1 MAESCVPSHRYH
13 PVGFSYIA
21 GGAHTSCKDAAGVAG
36 ECPELGGETPTTI
49 QYYVGGAAVTT
60 DESGF
65 GLDAYEP
72 EFFNSQDW
80 WGEAPTRAGANAYKV
95 TLNIPATATYNK
107 IYYFC
112 HIHAGM
118 SAEIMIT
125 GTAGTGLNVAG
136 TTETQATALAIYD
149 GIKSG
154 HQKSIATFDQACGTY
169 DVAAF
174 DPSSKHSTCAGKN
187 FLCGEGAGDHYSKC
201 LQAVDCKMH
210 HDMAVSVAVGAS
222 KFATFARQM
231 IPHHQNAVAM
241 TKVLLK
247 HHTAAD
253 YAAPSGEDNDHAAA
267 EGLGREIIN
276 VQNAQIQQMSGWLD
290 GNGGLAKASSQCY
303 ADSPIGAVATTSV
316 HSHAV
321 SPGTMQSGVPCTPA
335 TTTLAMKWNSHAS
348 EWGAYTITGCTGV
361 NPKLTLAAGTTYT
374 FDQSDASNWYHPVGF
389 SYIAGGAH
397 TSCMDSTGAAGE
409 CPELGGETP
418 TTIQYHVNDAAV
430 TTDESGF
437 GLDAYEPLFFNSQ
450 DWWGAQKAFKVTLT
464 IPTTALY
471 TKIYYF
477 CHIHAGMSAE
487 IEITGSTG
495 GTVLNPAT
503 LGMESQASA
512 QAIFTGIL
520 AAEQKTVSTHDQAC
534 GTYNTYAADTKSSCT
549 NSHFLCGDGAR
560 GDYETC
566 LGAIDC
572 QMHHDMAVSV
582 PAGASKFATFAR
594 QMIPHHQNAVSM
606 AKSLIKFH
614 TAADY
619 AAPAG
624 EEDDHAAAEG
634 LARNII
640 NVQNAQIQMLAGWL
654 EANPGLAGHSHK
666 CYDQAEGATCTGGKH
681 ECAAGTH
688 CECGGHSRR
697 HLLFA
702 SMGHKSC
709 KCHRD

>member
-1 MAESCVPSHRYH
+1 MKWNAHASEWGAYEITGCTGVNPKLYLTAGTEYTFDQSDASNWYH

-65 GLDAYEP
+65 CL
-72 EFFNSQDW
+72 
-80 WGEAPTRAGANAYKV
+80 
-95 TLNIPATATYNK
+95 
-107 IYYFC
+107 
-112 HIHAGM
+112 IHAGM

-154 HQKSIATFDQACGTY
+154 HQKSIAAFDQACGTY
-169 DVAAF
+169 DVSNF
-174 DPSSKHSTCAGKN
+174 NPDSKHATCSGKN

-267 EGLGREIIN
+267 KGLGREIIN

-321 SPGTMQSGVPCTPA
+321 SPGTMQSGVPCTPSA
-335 TTTLAMKWNSHAS
+335 LIKMKWNAHAS
-348 EWGAYTITGCTGV
+348 EWGAYSIDGCAGV
-361 NPKLTLAAGTTYT
+361 NPKLSIAAGTTYT

-397 TSCMDSTGAAGE
+397 TSCMDGTGAAGE

-418 TTIQYHVNDAAV
+418 TTIQYHVNEIAV

-437 GLDAYEPLFFNSQ
+437 GLDRHQRPQPRHPRYGVP
-450 DWWGAQKAFKVTLT
+450 G
-464 IPTTALY
+464 
-471 TKIYYF
+471 
-477 CHIHAGMSAE
+477 
-487 IEITGSTG
+487 
-495 GTVLNPAT
+495 
-503 LGMESQASA
+503 
-512 QAIFTGIL
+512 
-520 AAEQKTVSTHDQAC
+520 
-534 GTYNTYAADTKSSCT
+534 
-549 NSHFLCGDGAR
+549 
-560 GDYETC
+560 
-566 LGAIDC
+566 LGAG
-572 QMHHDMAVSV
+572 HLH
-582 PAGASKFATFAR
+582 G
-594 QMIPHHQNAVSM
+594 
-606 AKSLIKFH
+606 
-614 TAADY
+614 
-619 AAPAG
+619 
-624 EEDDHAAAEG
+624 
-634 LARNII
+634 
-640 NVQNAQIQMLAGWL
+640 
-654 EANPGLAGHSHK
+654 NPGSG
-666 CYDQAEGATCTGGKH
+666 AEDGL
-681 ECAAGTH
+681 
-688 CECGGHSRR
+688 HSRPGVR
-697 HLLFA
+697 HVQHVRR
-702 SMGHKSC
+702 GHEVVL
-709 KCHRD
+709 HQQP